1 MLPLEKSAV
10 VLLHGLYSTPDE
22 LLSLKGPL
30 QRNGAEVISFEI
42 EGYTFDVNEK
52 KPVSSPFEAWVLAV
66 KNKVES
72 LKTEG
77 FEKVFLVGISTGAA
91 LALASAMENDA
102 HCDGLV
108 LLSTSLVQDG
118 WSIPPWHFMINV
130 ALYTPLGVFWR
141 YKEKPPFGVKNER
154 IRSWIKRE
162 LEQRKISRAGV
173 ANLGISHLKQ
183 NDRLNRFV
191 KKNLSLVTCPKI
203 LAIHAQED
211 EVASTHNLTILSS
224 GLKSAVH
231 LQKIIVNNSYHM
243 ISIDNDR
250 QQVIQETL
258 QFLTNLSRP
267 ETEPSRPE

>member
-1 MLPLEKSAV
+1 LLSLQKSAV
-10 VLLHGLYSTPDE
+10 VLLHGLYSTTDE

-30 QRNGAEVISFEI
+30 QRHGANVISFEI
-42 EGYTFDVNEK
+42 EGYTFDINVK

-66 KNKVES
+66 KNKVRS
-72 LKTEG
+72 LKAEG

-91 LALASAMENDA
+91 LALASTMEKETRS
-102 HCDGLV
+102 DGLV

-130 ALYTPLGVFWR
+130 ALYTPLGVFWH

-154 IRSWIKRE
+154 IRNWIKRE

-173 ANLGISHLKQ
+173 ANLGITHLKQ

-191 KKNLSLVTCPKI
+191 KKNLSLVSCPQI

-224 GLKSAVH
+224 GLKSSVH

-258 QFLTNLSRP
+258 HFLKSLSRP
-267 ETEPSRPE
+267 ETEPSRPQ